1 MKCCG
6 DCIFFKVT
14 GAWMTPDRRGGLKED
29 YKTGDCNYKFLLPDK
44 TPDSISGF
52 KNSMRSTRGKGCPC
66 YEGKK

>member
-1 MKCCG
+1 
-6 DCIFFKVT
+6 
-14 GAWMTPDRRGGLKED
+14 MTTDRRGGLKED

-66 YEGKK
+66 FEGKK